1 MPTEARSEGLVTE
14 QLQIAIV
21 GGGIGGLT
29 AALAL
34 RARGLSAK
42 VFEQARELR
51 EVGAGFSL
59 FPNAALLLQRIG
71 LAEEIAKIGCP
82 NTGQVIRTSAGD
94 LVTASAN
101 PSTTVPSYNLHRAE
115 FLKLLVN
122 AQDEGTLHQ
131 GHRLSGASETNDQV
145 HLSFANGARVD
156 ADVVI
161 GADGIHSALK
171 REIGLKANPSSEG
184 IMAYR
189 GLIPIEKLSWAKD
202 IGTRMSRWNGKGR
215 TFLCYP
221 VSSGR
226 LMNMVA
232 FVPTDLDSE
241 ESWTAPGDLKALSAE
256 YAGWHD
262 PVQETIN
269 ALDHTFRWGIYDRPP
284 LPYWSLGRMT
294 LLGDAAHPMV
304 PHLGQG
310 AAQAIEDGFT
320 LAVFLEDAKRQDV
333 AKRLKAYE
341 TARRAR
347 TSGIQALARDTGRF
361 FRDEYDDVAER
372 DRFMAKWMS
381 ANAQIR
387 AHDAEKAATE
397 ALLLARNART
407 I

>member
-1 MPTEARSEGLVTE
+1 VSE

-34 RARGLSAK
+34 RARGMGAT
-42 VFEQARELR
+42 VYEQAGDLR
-51 EVGAGFSL
+51 EIGAGFSL
-59 FPNAALLLQRIG
+59 FPNAALLLHRLG
-71 LAEEIAKIGCP
+71 LTDEIAKIGCP
-82 NTGQVIRTSAGD
+82 NTGQTIRTSAGE
-94 LVTASAN
+94 VITASTT
-101 PSTTVPSYNLHRAE
+101 PSATVASYNLHRAE
-115 FLKLLVN
+115 FLKLLAN
-122 AQDEGTLHQ
+122 AQGEGTLHL
-131 GHRLSGASETNDQV
+131 GHRLSRARDAGDCV
-145 HLSFANGARVD
+145 RLSFANGATVD

-161 GADGIHSALK
+161 GADGIHSVLQ
-171 REIGLKANPSSEG
+171 REIGLQTAPSSEG

-189 GLIPIEKLSWAKD
+189 GLIPIAKLSWAKD

-226 LMNMVA
+226 LMNVVA
-232 FVPTDLDSE
+232 FVPTNLESE
-241 ESWTAPGDLKALSAE
+241 ESWTAPGDLNALRTE
-256 YAGWHD
+256 FAGWHD
-262 PVQETIN
+262 PVQETIG
-269 ALDHTFRWGIYDRPP
+269 ALDHAFRWGIYDRPP

-320 LAVFLEDAKRQDV
+320 LAMFLEGARQQDV
-333 AKRLKAYE
+333 VKRLKAYE
-341 TARRAR
+341 AARLAR
-347 TSGIQALARDTGRF
+347 TSEIQALARDTGRF

-372 DRFMAKWMS
+372 DRFMATWMS

-387 AHDAEKAATE
+387 AHDAERTAND
-397 ALLLARNART
+397 ALLRAKDAGT

>member
-1 MPTEARSEGLVTE
+1 VTE

-21 GGGIGGLT
+21 GGGIGGLA

-34 RARGLSAK
+34 RARGLSAT
-42 VFEQARELR
+42 VFEQSGELR
-51 EVGAGFSL
+51 EIGAGFSL
-59 FPNAALLLQRIG
+59 FPNAALLLQRLG
-71 LAEEIAKIGCP
+71 LSEEIAKIGCP
-82 NTGQVIRTSAGD
+82 NTGQVIRTAAGE
-94 LVTASAN
+94 LITASTS

-115 FLKLLVN
+115 FLKLLAN
-122 AQDEGTLHQ
+122 AQPDGALHL
-131 GHRLSGASETNDQV
+131 GHRLSGARETDDRV
-145 HLSFANGARVD
+145 HLTFTNGATVD

-161 GADGIHSALK
+161 GADGIHSTLQ
-171 REIGLKANPSSEG
+171 REIGLQSRPSSEG

-226 LMNMVA
+226 LMNVVA
-232 FVPTDLDSE
+232 FVPTDLESE
-241 ESWTAPGDLKALSAE
+241 ESWTAPGDLNALSAE

-262 PVQETIN
+262 PVQETIG
-269 ALDHTFRWGIYDRPP
+269 ALDSAFRWGIYDRPP
-284 LPYWSLGRMT
+284 LPYWSRGRMT

-310 AAQAIEDGFT
+310 AAQAVEDGFT
-320 LAVFLEDAKRQDV
+320 LAVFLQGATQRDV
-333 AKRLKAYE
+333 LERLKAYE
-341 TARRAR
+341 TARLAR
-347 TSGIQALARDTGRF
+347 TSQIQALARDTGRF

-381 ANAQIR
+381 ANSQIR
-387 AHDAEKAATE
+387 AHDAEQAAKD
-397 ALLLARNART
+397 ALARDT
-407 I
+407 GSI

>member
-1 MPTEARSEGLVTE
+1 MSE

-34 RARGLSAK
+34 RARGLSAT
-42 VFEQARELR
+42 VYEQAGELR
-51 EVGAGFSL
+51 EIGAGFSL
-59 FPNAALLLQRIG
+59 FPNAALLLHRLG
-71 LAEEIAKIGCP
+71 LTDEIAKIGCP
-82 NTGQVIRTSAGD
+82 NTGQVIRTSVGE
-94 LVTASAN
+94 LITASTT
-101 PSTTVPSYNLHRAE
+101 PSATIPSYNLHRAE
-115 FLKLLVN
+115 FLKLLAN
-122 AQDEGTLHQ
+122 AQGEGTLHL
-131 GHRLSGASETNDQV
+131 GYRLSGANEADDRV
-145 HLSFANGARVD
+145 HLSFANGASAD

-161 GADGIHSALK
+161 GADGIHSALQ
-171 REIGLKANPSSEG
+171 REIGLKTNPSSEG

-226 LMNMVA
+226 LMNVVA
-232 FVPTDLDSE
+232 FVPTNLASE

-262 PVQETIN
+262 PVQETIG
-269 ALDHTFRWGIYDRPP
+269 ALDHAFRWGIYDRAP
-284 LPYWSLGRMT
+284 LPYWSRGRIT

-320 LAVFLEDAKRQDV
+320 LAVFLEGARHQDV
-333 AKRLKAYE
+333 PRRLKAYE
-341 TARRAR
+341 TARLAR
-347 TSGIQALARDTGRF
+347 TSEIQALARATGRF
-361 FRDEYDDVAER
+361 FRNEYDDVAER

-381 ANAQIR
+381 ANGQIR
-387 AHDAEKAATE
+387 AHDAEQTAKE
-397 ALLLARNART
+397 ALSLAKDAGT
-407 I
+407 LG